1 MNNSIFSSNQNVNRY
16 ESFLGNDNIDS
27 LLGNDDFMGDD
38 DFMGGDEMAGS
49 RSGPQEQFY
58 PFTRTSF
65 ATGVSADITGRP
77 QRKFRTERLVVAS
90 IIAADFTFSRLLI
103 GQDNM
108 FVANGDAS
116 CQLFSEAA
124 VGMRLRGYTAVP
136 GLDITITV
144 TNRAA
149 GTLVFS
155 GGIVGSAVARA
166 S

>member
-1 MNNSIFSSNQNVNRY
+1 MNSFNQGFNTVQY
-16 ESFLGNDNIDS
+16 GSVLGSDIDS
-27 LLGNDDFMGDD
+27 LLGDDFIGA
-38 DFMGGDEMAGS
+38 DEMGS
-49 RSGPQEQFY
+49 DEMSGGGRSGPQEQFY

-65 ATGVSADITGRP
+65 AAGVSADITGRP

-90 IIAADFTFSRLLI
+90 AIASDFTFSRLLI

-108 FVANGDAS
+108 FVANADAS

-144 TNRAA
+144 TNRAL

>member
-1 MNNSIFSSNQNVNRY
+1 MNNSIFSSNQNSNRY
-16 ESFLGNDNIDS
+16 ESFLGSDIDS
-27 LLGNDDFMGDD
+27 LLGNDDFVGNDEMT
-38 DFMGGDEMAGS
+38 GDELSGS